1 MSAVITINVFAQLSA
16 SSDER
21 LHTIKIVGVALSE
34 GGGGVKQSGGGK
46 GVGDLEFL
54 GLRLRIPPPSAL
66 PPTQE
71 S

>member
-1 MSAVITINVFAQLSA
+1 MSAVITINVFAQLFA

-21 LHTIKIVGVALSE
+21 LHTINIAAVALSE
-34 GGGGVKQSGGGK
+34 GGGVKQSGGGE